1 MKISISRFVLPIFFL
16 SVLCSSY
23 ELSTAQTVKAEVTI
37 KGEKP
42 SMEANKLAE
51 PVLKFSDPQQRM
63 HNGNGTVS
71 MTGEM
76 KQWHKITL
84 TLDGPFAHELD
95 TDPNPFTDYR
105 MEVTFRHESGSPV
118 YKIPGYFAADGNA
131 GETSS
136 DSGIKWRAHLS
147 PDKTGKWS
155 YTVQFLQGRL
165 VAVADV
171 PWSKTVGPYNGI
183 SGSFEIYPTDKTG
196 RDFRGKGRLEYV
208 GKHHLLF
215 RGNNEYFLK
224 AGADSPE
231 TFLAYSGFDG
241 TYTMQRNTPLK
252 NYESHIKD
260 WKEGDPTW
268 KGGQGK
274 GIIGAVNYLSGK
286 GVNAISFLTY
296 NAGGDGDN
304 VWPFVKRNE
313 KFHYDCSKLD
323 QWQTLFDHAQAK
335 GMYLHFKTQETEND
349 DNNRRPPKEGSG
361 KTDNMTRVIES
372 LDGGDLGPE
381 RILYYRE
388 LIARYSYLLA
398 LNFNFGEENTQTTD
412 QHQAMA
418 EYFHKYCP
426 YPHNIVLHTFPNQQ
440 ELVYT
445 PLLGKKSELTGLSL
459 QNGWDQ
465 THKWTLRW
473 VKESDEAGKAWV
485 VANDEQG
492 SASQGVPPDPGFK
505 GWDTARIDY
514 SIQDIR
520 KQTLWGNIMAG
531 GAGVEYYFGYNFP
544 DNDLNMEDF
553 RSRDKSWDYCRI
565 ALDFFKTNNIPFW
578 EMKNMN
584 HLIGNTENNKEKYCF
599 AKEGE
604 VYLVYL
610 AYVSSSTLDLRGTNS
625 SFSISWFNP
634 EIGGSMLKGKLRN
647 VKGGKLIDLGLPPKA
662 STSDWVVLLRK
673 Q

>member
-1 MKISISRFVLPIFFL
+1 MKNRKRLKPFLIVVFFIVTGGL
-16 SVLCSSY
+16 SVTKGQTITERKLKDRLQEP
-23 ELSTAQTVKAEVTI
+23 ELS
-37 KGEKP
+37 
-42 SMEANKLAE
+42 
-51 PVLKFSDPQQRM
+51 FSDPKNRPE
-63 HNGNGTVS
+63 NGDGKLII
-71 MTGEM
+71 TGEM
-76 KQWHKITL
+76 KQWHKVTL

-131 GETSS
+131 GETSA
-136 DSGIKWRAHLS
+136 DAGIKWRAHLS
-147 PDKTGKWS
+147 PDKTGKWTYVIS
-155 YTVQFLQGRL
+155 FLKGRM
-165 VAVADV
+165 VAVTDV
-171 PWSKTVGPYNGI
+171 PWSKTVAPYNGI
-183 SGSFEIYPTDKTG
+183 SGSFEISPTDKTG
-196 RDFRGKGRLEYV
+196 RDLRAKGRLEYV
-208 GKHHLLF
+208 GKHYLMF
-215 RGNNEYFLK
+215 KGNNEYFLK

-241 TYTMQRNTPLK
+241 TYTMTRNAPLK
-252 NYESHIKD
+252 KYESHFRD

-268 KGGQGK
+268 KNGQGK
-274 GIIGAVNYLSGK
+274 GIIGAINYLSEK
-286 GVNAISFLTY
+286 GVNVFSFLTY

-323 QWQTLFDHAQAK
+323 QWQLVFDHAQSK

-349 DNNRRPPKEGSG
+349 DNNRRPPKDVTA
-361 KTDNMTRVIES
+361 KTDNMTRVVES

-398 LNFNFGEENTQTTD
+398 LNWNFGEENSQTKE

-426 YPHNIVLHTFPNQQ
+426 YPHNLVLHTFPNKQ

-445 PLLGKKSELTGLSL
+445 PLLGNNSKLTGLSL
-459 QNGWDQ
+459 QNSWDQ
-465 THKWTLRW
+465 THKWTLKW
-473 VKESDEAGKAWV
+473 VKESAEAGKPWV

-514 SIQDIR
+514 DIQDIR
-520 KQTLWGNIMAG
+520 KQSLWGNIMAG

-610 AYVSSSTLDLRGTNS
+610 AYVSTSTLDLRGTNS
-625 SFSISWFNP
+625 AFTVSWFNP
-634 EIGGSMLKGKLRN
+634 EQGGLLLNGKVRN
-647 VKGGKLIDLGLPPKA
+647 VKGGSIVNLGVPPKGKN
-662 STSDWVVLLRK
+662 TDWLILIRK
-673 Q
+673 R